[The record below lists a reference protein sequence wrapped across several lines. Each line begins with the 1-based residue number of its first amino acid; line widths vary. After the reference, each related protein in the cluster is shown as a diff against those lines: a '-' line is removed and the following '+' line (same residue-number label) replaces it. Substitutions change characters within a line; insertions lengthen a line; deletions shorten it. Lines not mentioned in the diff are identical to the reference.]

1 MNQIFE
7 TEYGISSGR
16 NIYLGINED
25 KSLQTMC
32 NSTGTVT
39 AFVVNGNLWSY
50 HPNRDKFNKV
60 FSFDEE
66 TSEGFR
72 EKNRNYGIK
81 IIHVDNNGDIYFV
94 VYGYMN
100 R

>member
-7 TEYGISSGR
+7 PEYGISSGR

-60 FSFDEE
+60 FLLMKRPRTVSGKTTEITE
-66 TSEGFR
+66 
-72 EKNRNYGIK
+72 
-81 IIHVDNNGDIYFV
+81 
-94 VYGYMN
+94 
-100 R
+100 